1 MTIKSTKT
9 PAVSQDQIDAFV
21 ANGGTIKYPKSR
33 KVVRH
38 NLKSNSRGIYRSRV

>member
-1 MTIKSTKT
+1 MTIKSTKK
-9 PAVSQDQIDAFV
+9 PAVSQDMVDAFV

-38 NLKSNSRGIYRSRV
+38 NLKSTARGVYRSRV